1 MVKKMENHEKSE
13 DTKLTPTGLISLIFF
28 KSRQCPPSEPN
39 NANKTFLESL
49 KDALPSP

>member
-28 KSRQCPPSEPN
+28 K
-39 NANKTFLESL
+39 K
-49 KDALPSP
+49 SPVPAI